1 MEKIKTIHPSE
12 TCTLTGR
19 LSQRK
24 YIKQEPYIDDEGIW
38 IPVQEYIPE
47 GYASTY
53 KCLITKEL
61 FVEAFN
67 KWIG

>member
-1 MEKIKTIHPSE
+1 MNKTTTITQNYPSIPIKPIA
-12 TCTLTGR
+12 
-19 LSQRK
+19 
-24 YIKQEPYIDDEGIW
+24 YIKQEPYIDDTGIW

-47 GYASTY
+47 VCAATY

-61 FVEAFN
+61 FIEAFN